1 MADVKLNPAFESIRG
16 KVGNLVFKTFEG
28 REIVA
33 RMPDFGDRVFTD
45 AQKAVQEEFRKA
57 ARYGETVMA
66 DDVARKLYEKAAES
80 RKQPLFSLIMQDF
93 LNDPRVDE
101 VDLSGYSGQSGEKIY
116 VLASDD
122 FEVAAV
128 HVAISRESGEPI
140 ESGAAAKTAADPGRW
155 MYTTTASAPPGTP
168 VKIQVSVT
176 DRPGHTVTRT
186 ETK

>member
-1 MADVKLNPAFESIRG
+1 MANVKLNPAFESIRG
-16 KVGNLVFKTFEG
+16 KVGDLVFKTFEG

-33 RMPDFGDRVFTD
+33 SMPDFGDRVFTD
-45 AQKAVQEEFRKA
+45 AQKAAQERFRKA
-57 ARYGETVMA
+57 TGYGKTVMA
-66 DDVARKLYEKAAES
+66 DEQARKLYEHVAKS
-80 RKQPLFSLIMQDF
+80 RHQPLFSLIMQDF
-93 LNDPRVDE
+93 LNDPRVDG
-101 VDLSGYSGQSGEKIY
+101 VDLSAYSGQSGEKIY

-140 ESGAAAKTAADPGRW
+140 ESGAAMKATDGTGRW

>member
-1 MADVKLNPAFESIRG
+1 MANVKLNPAFESIRG
-16 KVGNLVFKTFEG
+16 KVGDLVFKTFAG

-33 RMPDFGDRVFTD
+33 SMPDFSGQVFTD
-45 AQKAVQEEFRKA
+45 AQKAAQEKFRKA
-57 ARYGETVMA
+57 AGYGEIVMA
-66 DDVARKLYEKAAES
+66 DEQARKLYEQVAKS

-93 LNDPRVDE
+93 LNDPHVDE
-101 VDLSGYSGQSGEKIY
+101 VDLSAYSGQSGEKIF
-116 VLASDD
+116 VRASDD

-128 HVAISRESGEPI
+128 HVAIAKESGEPI
-140 ESGAAAKTAADPGRW
+140 ENGAAVKTAADPGRW

-176 DRPGHTVTRT
+176 DRPGHTVTKT

>member
-1 MADVKLNPAFESIRG
+1 MASVKLNPAIESIRG
-16 KVGNLVFKTFEG
+16 KVGNLVFKSFEG

-33 RMPDFGDRVFTD
+33 QMPDFTGRVFTD
-45 AQKAVQEEFRKA
+45 AQKAAQERFRKA
-57 ARYGETVMA
+57 AGYGETVMA
-66 DDVARKLYEKAAES
+66 DEQAKTLYEQVAKS

-93 LNDPRVDE
+93 LNDPHVDE
-101 VDLSGYSGQSGEKIY
+101 VDLSGYKGQTGEKIF

-140 ESGAAAKTAADPGRW
+140 EAGAAVKTAADPGRW
-155 MYTTTASAPPGTP
+155 MYTTTSSAPPGAP

-176 DRPGHTVTRT
+176 DRPGHTVIRT